1 MRNRRSSAERLG
13 RLIVGLAV
21 ALGVLVATPLSAGH
35 RMPWLLSLGIDRA
48 EGGVG
53 SGPPFFSPT
62 DLAVEASEFL
72 VVVDTHL
79 AAVPRV
85 DPVSGD
91 RTIVSDAG
99 TGSGFGFGGLAV
111 PTSIAVEGTGS
122 LVVLGVCCGLEP
134 FNSYMLRVDPVSGD
148 RTVVSGLGIG
158 RGPPFV
164 VPSDVAVWSVRD
176 LNPFICKM

>member
-1 MRNRRSSAERLG
+1 MLLSVVEGRQNRGRPVDGTRAGGIPMRNRRSSAERLG

-91 RTIVSDAG
+91 RTIVSD
-99 TGSGFGFGGLAV
+99 
-111 PTSIAVEGTGS
+111 
-122 LVVLGVCCGLEP
+122 
-134 FNSYMLRVDPVSGD
+134 
-148 RTVVSGLGIG
+148 
-158 RGPPFV
+158 
-164 VPSDVAVWSVRD
+164 
-176 LNPFICKM
+176 